1 MFKKLLPILFLF
13 AGFQVN
19 TAHAL
24 LLTSELDADAY
35 VTLGSY
41 DLAWASPCSD
51 GILESSC
58 GSVDLSVQAAYGW
71 SIMDSAL
78 FSSLSVDAS
87 TFAVGYSSS
96 NTQLASGINYA
107 KAAGWFTNHGHIDVS
122 DGLNGNWSFVDV
134 ADANSYMESIV
145 YRKSAGAV
153 VPEPSI
159 IALFGLG
166 LVGIGF
172 AGRRR
177 QSS

>member
-1 MFKKLLPILFLF
+1 MLKKFLPILFLF

-24 LLTSELDADAY
+24 LYTTELDADAY

-51 GILESSC
+51 GVLESSC
-58 GSVDLSVQAAYGW
+58 GAVDLSVQAAYGW

-78 FSSLSVDAS
+78 YSLLGVDAS
-87 TFAVGYSSS
+87 TFAVGYVSG
-96 NTQLASGINYA
+96 NTQEYAGVNYA
-107 KAAGWFTNHGHIDVS
+107 NAAGWFQNHSHIDIS
-122 DGLNGNWSFVDV
+122 DGLAGSWSFVDV
-134 ADANSYMESIV
+134 ADGASYWETIA
-145 YRKSAGAV
+145 YRASAV

-159 IALFGLG
+159 ITLFGLG

-172 AGRRR
+172 ARRRR

>member
-1 MFKKLLPILFLF
+1 MMIKKLLPLLFLF

-24 LLTSELDADAY
+24 LYTSELDADAY

-51 GILESSC
+51 GVLESSC
-58 GSVDLSVQAAYGW
+58 GAVDLSVQAAYGW

-87 TFAVGYSSS
+87 TFIVGYSSG
-96 NTQLASGINYA
+96 NTQVQSGVNYA
-107 KAAGWFTNHGHIDVS
+107 KASGWFTNHGHIDVS
-122 DGLNGNWSFVDV
+122 DGLNGNWSYVDI
-134 ADANSYMESIV
+134 ADAHGYMESIV
-145 YRKSAGAV
+145 YRTSAGAV

-172 AGRRR
+172 ARRR
-177 QSS
+177 RS